1 MLIGAPASFAMLALL
16 AACSTTDNAT
26 SGGLSGGTGTSR
38 GGSDGASGSSTTS
51 GGGMSN
57 PDETGGGGG
66 AGGSSNGAGG
76 GESGAGGSGG
86 TSVATGPACP
96 MGTAM
101 NTSGLVIKRP
111 EIGARKLGTLAA
123 PDVIRIDHDPKTG
136 DIVYMN
142 RGGKFWKV
150 DPQSGASTPIEAN
163 YTGGTDHRGM
173 AYGPDGALYTLSH
186 GTNGGVLVRKGTP
199 GSPRTWSNFLTSA
212 PYNPGN
218 TTFDHWF
225 AGVIVSPD
233 NMSVFIS
240 SGSRSDHGEVEANE
254 REVPLTSA
262 IFRVP
267 ASSNNLML
275 QADDASLKPYLY
287 ADGLRNSFDMA
298 FNADGELFAGDN
310 GPDMDLPDEINWIR
324 EGKNYGFPWRFGA
337 EDSPALDP
345 KYNPAGDTR
354 LHTGFFAADMK
365 KWVYDPGMPPK
376 PATPLIDAIV
386 NHGPDLDHM
395 RTSSTANIED
405 ASSNGTTLS
414 GVTGHRSP
422 LGLAFDVKGALCGDY
437 YKAGFVVSYGALLD
451 VLGDPG
457 QDLALM
463 QLTKA
468 NSGEYEMNMTVIV
481 AGFTAPV
488 DSVLVDNKLYVVENR
503 FMGTPGQIY
512 EITFPTP
519 AK

>member
-1 MLIGAPASFAMLALL
+1 MQNPA
-16 AACSTTDNAT
+16 
-26 SGGLSGGTGTSR
+26 
-38 GGSDGASGSSTTS
+38 
-51 GGGMSN
+51 
-57 PDETGGGGG
+57 ETGGGGG
-66 AGGSSNGAGG
+66 ELGAGG
-76 GESGAGGSGG
+76 ADMGGAGGAGGAGG
-86 TSVATGPACP
+86 TAAGTGPACP
-96 MGTAM
+96 MTNAT
-101 NTSGLVIKRP
+101 NTSTLAVKRP
-111 EIGARKLGTLAA
+111 EIGARKVGNLAV
-123 PDVIRIDHDPKTG
+123 PDVIRIDRDPKNG

-150 DPQSGASTPIEAN
+150 DPASGTSTAIEAN

-173 AYGPDGALYTLSH
+173 AYGPDGTLYTLSH
-186 GTNGGVLVRKGTP
+186 NTNDGVLVRKGAP
-199 GSPRTWSNFLTSA
+199 GTPRTWTTLLTSA

-225 AGVIVSPD
+225 GGVIVSPD

-267 ASSNNLML
+267 ASSNNLLL
-275 QADDASLKPYLY
+275 QNDETALKPYLY

-298 FNADGELFAGDN
+298 YNAEGELFAGDN
-310 GPDMDLPDEINWIR
+310 GPDMDLPDEINWIQ
-324 EGKNYGFPWRFGA
+324 EGKNYGFPWRFGS

-345 KYNPAGDTR
+345 QYTPTGDTR
-354 LHTGFFAADMK
+354 LHTGFFAVDMK
-365 KWVYDPGMPPK
+365 KWVYDAAMPPK
-376 PATPLIDAIV
+376 PTTPLTDPIV
-386 NHGPDLDHM
+386 NHGPDCDHM
-395 RTSSTANIED
+395 RSSRTANIED
-405 ASSNGTTLS
+405 ASMKGVPLS

-422 LGLAFDVKGALCGDY
+422 LGLAFDTKGALCGDY
-437 YKAGFVVSYGALLD
+437 YKSGFVVSYGALLD
-451 VLGDPG
+451 VLGDGG

-463 QLTKA
+463 RLTKVNGA
-468 NSGEYEMNMTVIV
+468 YEMTMNVIV
-481 AGFTAPV
+481 SGFTAPV
-488 DSVLVDNKLYVVENR
+488 DSVMVDNKLYVVENR

>member
-1 MLIGAPASFAMLALL
+1 MASPAGTGGAGSAEVGGAIGA
-16 AACSTTDNAT
+16 
-26 SGGLSGGTGTSR
+26 
-38 GGSDGASGSSTTS
+38 
-51 GGGMSN
+51 
-57 PDETGGGGG
+57 GGGGG
-66 AGGSSNGAGG
+66 AGGG
-76 GESGAGGSGG
+76 
-86 TSVATGPACP
+86 SVAMGPACA

-101 NTSGLVIKRP
+101 NTSGLVVKRP
-111 EIGARKLGTLAA
+111 EIGARKLGNLAIA
-123 PDVIRIDHDPKTG
+123 DVIRIDRDPKSG

-150 DPQSGASTPIEAN
+150 DPTSGMSTPTEAN

-173 AYGPDGALYTLSH
+173 AFGPDGTLYTLSH
-186 GTNGGVLVRKGTP
+186 NTNGGVIIRKGAP
-199 GSPRTWSNFLTSA
+199 GATRTWTTLLTSA
-212 PYNPGN
+212 PYTPGN

-233 NMSVFIS
+233 NMSLYFS

-267 ASSNNLML
+267 TSSSNLML
-275 QADDASLKPYLY
+275 LNDETALKPYLY

-298 FNADGELFAGDN
+298 WNADGEMFAGEN

-324 EGKNYGFPWRFGA
+324 EGKNYGFPWRFGN

-345 KYNPAGDTR
+345 QYNPVGDTR
-354 LHTGFFAADMK
+354 LHTGFYAADQK
-365 KWVYDPGMPPK
+365 KWVYDAAMPPK
-376 PATPLIDAIV
+376 PATPLTDPIV
-386 NHGPDLDHM
+386 NHGPDCDHM
-395 RTSSTANIED
+395 RTSRTANIED
-405 ASSNGTTLS
+405 ASTKGVPLS
-414 GVTGHRSP
+414 GITGHRSP
-422 LGLAFDVKGALCGDY
+422 LGIGFDTKGALCGDY
-437 YKAGFVVSYGALLD
+437 YKAGFVLSYGALID
-451 VLGDPG
+451 VLQDAG

-463 QLTKA
+463 QMTKV
-468 NSGEYEMNMTVIV
+468 NGEYEMSVTLLVT
-481 AGFTAPV
+481 GFTAPV

-512 EITFPTP
+512 EITFPVP